1 MSVNGGMAEI
11 PPDIIAHTNDTNDT
25 ETIVDKVLGHFGWIG
40 DKLHCLFKE
49 NLPTMERSRK

>member
-1 MSVNGGMAEI
+1 VNGGMAEI